1 MSIDWK
7 ERYNQWNNYSELS
20 DYLLKELNEMTE
32 EDRIEAFHMNLEFG
46 TGGMRGILGA
56 GSNRMNIHTI
66 RRATE
71 GFATYLIEKHG
82 ENAKIKGV
90 AIAYDNRHFSKEFAK
105 QSALVLANHGIKS
118 YVFSELRPTPELSFA
133 VRHLGCVA
141 GIVVT
146 ASHNP
151 REYNGYKVYDEHG
164 CQYTPEMVDEYVS
177 HIDAIPNPMEIK
189 IASNE
194 DLIEYIDKDIDEE
207 YIKRLKEVPLDND
220 KYNKDF
226 KIVYTPLHGTGA
238 KIVPVVLKD
247 LGYNVS
253 CVEKQMTADPDF
265 SGVKS
270 SNPEDA
276 KAFDEAIEQAKEI
289 GAEIVFATDPDADR
303 LGAAILHNG
312 EYVLINGNQMA
323 SLLTS
328 YIMHTLNKKGEI
340 PSNGMMYSTVVS
352 SPLPGKIA
360 KSYGV
365 DTEYYLTGFKFI
377 GDAVQ
382 RNIDTKQFLF
392 GFEESYGCLIKDF
405 VRDKDS
411 VQAIIMMSELCA
423 HARDNGKTLIDVLNV
438 IYDKYG
444 YFLEKQH
451 SITLTGIS
459 GQQKIK
465 EIIENYRNNPPTQIA
480 GLKVTGYEDYQLQ
493 VKVDNGKET
502 TINLPKSNFIK
513 YYLEDGSWFILRPS
527 GTEPKLKV
535 YLGVS
540 ESSLDLSEKKI
551 NSIKNFI
558 LDVIGV

>member
-1 MSIDWK
+1 MSNEWK
-7 ERYNQWNNYSELS
+7 ERYNQWN
-20 DYLLKELNEMTE
+20 DYEQLDEYLRVELNEMS
-32 EDRIEAFHMNLEFG
+32 EDEKIEAFHMNLEFG

-71 GFATYLIEKHG
+71 GFSLYLLEKYG
-82 ENAKIKGV
+82 NDAKSRGV

-133 VRHLGCVA
+133 VRYLQCVA

-151 REYNGYKVYDEHG
+151 KEYNGYKVYDENG
-164 CQYTPEMVDEYVS
+164 CQYTPNMVDEYVS
-177 HIDAIPNPMEIK
+177 RINSIPNPMHIEVAK
-189 IASNE
+189 NE
-194 DLIEYIDKDIDEE
+194 DLIKHIDTAIDSAYIEK
-207 YIKRLKEVPLDND
+207 LKEVPLDND

-238 KIVPVVLKD
+238 QIVPKVLSD
-247 LGYNVS
+247 LGYNVH
-253 CVEKQMTADPDF
+253 CVDSQMTADPDF
-265 SGVKS
+265 SAVKS
-270 SNPEDA
+270 SNPEDS
-276 KAFDEAIEQAKEI
+276 KAFDEAIELAKKI
-289 GAEIVFATDPDADR
+289 NAEIVFATDPDADR

-323 SLLTS
+323 TLLTY
-328 YIMHTLNKKGEI
+328 YIMNTLSEKDMI
-340 PSNGMMYSTVVS
+340 PKNGMMYSTVVS
-352 SPLPGKIA
+352 SPLPAKIA
-360 KSYGV
+360 KNYGV

-377 GDAVQ
+377 GDAIQ
-382 RNIDTKQFLF
+382 RNGETRQFLF

-411 VQAIIMMSELCA
+411 VQAIILVSELCA
-423 HARDNGKTLIDVLNV
+423 YARDNGNTLVDVLEI
-438 IYDKYG
+438 IYNEYG
-444 YFLEKQH
+444 YFLESQH
-451 SITLTGIS
+451 AITLSGIS

-465 EIIENYRNNPPTQIA
+465 EIIESYRNNPPIEIA
-480 GLKVTGYEDYQLQ
+480 GYKTVGYEDYLLQ
-493 VKVDNGKET
+493 VKVDNGNKT
-502 TINLPKSNFIK
+502 SINLPKSNFIK

-535 YLGVS
+535 YLGTCS
-540 ESSLDLSEKKI
+540 ESRSSSEEKI
-551 NSIKNFI
+551 EKIMNYI
-558 LDVIGV
+558 LTSIGV

>member
-1 MSIDWK
+1 MSNAWK
-7 ERYNQWNNYSELS
+7 ERYNQWIEYSDLS
-20 DYLLKELNEMTE
+20 DYLLEELNGMS
-32 EDRIEAFHMNLEFG
+32 EDDKMEAFHTNLEFG

-66 RRATE
+66 RRATQ
-71 GFATYLIEKHG
+71 GFATYIIENNG
-82 ENAKIKGV
+82 EEAKTRGV

-133 VRHLGCVA
+133 VRELNCVA

-151 REYNGYKVYDEHG
+151 KEYNGYKVYDENG
-164 CQYTPEMVDEYVS
+164 CQYTPDMIDEYIK
-177 HIDAIPNPMEIK
+177 HIEATKNPMEIK
-189 IASNE
+189 VADSE
-194 DLIEYIDKDIDEE
+194 DLIGYIDTKIDSLYIERLKDI
-207 YIKRLKEVPLDND
+207 PLDNE

-238 KIVPVVLKD
+238 KIVPTVLKD
-247 LGYNVS
+247 LGYDVA
-253 CVEKQMTADPDF
+253 CVETQMTADPDF

-276 KAFDEAIEQAKEI
+276 KAFDEAIELSKEVGAKI
-289 GAEIVFATDPDADR
+289 AFATDPDADR
-303 LGAAILHNG
+303 LGAAILHDG

-323 SLLTS
+323 SLLTY
-328 YIMHTLNKKGEI
+328 YIMNTLNQKGEI

-352 SPLPGKIA
+352 SPLPAKIA
-360 KSYGV
+360 KSFGV

-382 RNIDTKQFLF
+382 RNIDTKKFLF
-392 GFEESYGCLIKDF
+392 GFEESYGCLIQDF

-423 HARDNGKTLIDVLNV
+423 HARDNGLTLIDLLNK
-438 IYDKYG
+438 IYDEYG
-444 YFLEKQH
+444 YYYETQH
-451 SITLTGIS
+451 SITLAGIA
-459 GQQKIK
+459 GQEKIK
-465 EIIENYRNNPPTQIA
+465 EIIETHRNNPPKEIA
-480 GLKVTGYEDYQLQ
+480 GLSVVGYEDYQLQ
-493 VKVDNGKET
+493 IKSDRGNEQP
-502 TINLPKSNFIK
+502 INLPKSNFIK
-513 YYLEDGSWFILRPS
+513 YYLEDDSWFILRPS

-535 YLGVS
+535 YLGS
-540 ESSLDLSEKKI
+540 AADSTENAIAKI
-551 NSIKNFI
+551 NLVKNDI
-558 LDVIGV
+558 LNKIGV

>member
-1 MSIDWK
+1 MSKEWK
-7 ERYNQWNNYSELS
+7 ERYNQWKNYNELS
-20 DYLLKELNEMTE
+20 DYLLDELNKMTE
-32 EDRIEAFHMNLEFG
+32 EDKIEAFHMNLEFG
-46 TGGMRGILGA
+46 TGGMRGILGV
-56 GSNRMNIHTI
+56 GSNRMNIHTV

-71 GFATYLIEKHG
+71 GFATYLLERYGEK
-82 ENAKIKGV
+82 AKSNGV

-118 YVFSELRPTPELSFA
+118 FVFSELRPTPELSFA
-133 VRHLGCVA
+133 VRYLKCVA

-164 CQYTPEMVDEYVS
+164 CQYTPDLVDEYVS

-189 IASNE
+189 IASND
-194 DLIEYIDKDIDEE
+194 DLITYIDTKIDEE
-207 YIKRLKEVPLDND
+207 YIKRLKEVPLDNNR
-220 KYNKDF
+220 YNKDF

-238 KIVPVVLKD
+238 KIVPIVLKD
-247 LGYNVS
+247 LGYTVS
-253 CVEKQMTADPDF
+253 CVETQMPADPDF

-276 KAFDEAIEQAKEI
+276 KAFDEAIEHAKEI
-289 GAEIVFATDPDADR
+289 GAAIVFATDPDADR

-312 EYVLINGNQMA
+312 EYILINGNQMA
-323 SLLTS
+323 SLLTL
-328 YIMHTLNKKGEI
+328 YIMDTLSKKGNI
-340 PSNGMMYSTVVS
+340 PNNGMMYSTVVS
-352 SPLPGKIA
+352 SPLPAKIA

-382 RNIDTKQFLF
+382 RNIETKQFLF

-423 HARDNGKTLIDVLNV
+423 HARDNGKTLIDVLNT

-444 YFLEKQH
+444 YFLETQH
-451 SITLTGIS
+451 SITLAGIS

-465 EIIENYRNNPPTQIA
+465 DIIDSYRNNPPTQID
-480 GLKVTGYEDYQLQ
+480 GLRVVGYEDYQLQ
-493 VKVDNGKET
+493 VKVDNGTET
-502 TINLPKSNFIK
+502 AINLPKSNFIK

-527 GTEPKLKV
+527 GTEPKLKI

-540 ESSLDLSEKKI
+540 EDSLKASENKI

-558 LDVIGV
+558 LSSVGV

>member
-1 MSIDWK
+1 MSKDWK
-7 ERYNQWNNYSELS
+7 ERYNQWDNYSELS

-32 EDRIEAFHMNLEFG
+32 EDKIEAFHMNLEFG

-71 GFATYLIEKHG
+71 GFATYLLEKHG
-82 ENAKIKGV
+82 EAAKTKGV

-105 QSALVLANHGIKS
+105 QSALVLSNHGIKS

-133 VRHLGCVA
+133 VRYLECVA

-151 REYNGYKVYDEHG
+151 KEYNGYKVYDEHG
-164 CQYTPEMVDEYVS
+164 CQYTPDMVDEYVS
-177 HIDAIPNPMEIK
+177 HIDSIPNPMEIK

-194 DLIEYIDKDIDEE
+194 DLIEYIDTKIDEE

-247 LGYNVS
+247 LGYNVT

-276 KAFDEAIEQAKEI
+276 KAFDEALELAKEI
-289 GAEIVFATDPDADR
+289 GADIVFATDPDADR
-303 LGAAILHNG
+303 LGAGILHNG

-323 SLLTS
+323 SLLTL
-328 YIMHTLNKKGEI
+328 YIMHTLNEKGKI
-340 PSNGMMYSTVVS
+340 PNNGMMYSTVVS
-352 SPLPGKIA
+352 SPLPSKIA
-360 KSYGV
+360 KNYGV

-423 HARDNGKTLIDVLNV
+423 HARDNGKTLIDVLNT

-451 SITLTGIS
+451 SITLAGIA

-465 EIIENYRNNPPTQIA
+465 DIIESYRNNPPTEID
-480 GLKVTGYEDYQLQ
+480 GLAVVGYEDYELQ
-493 VKVDNGKET
+493 IKVDNDKKSS
-502 TINLPKSNFIK
+502 INLPKSNFIK

-540 ESSLDLSEKKI
+540 EDSLDASENKI

-558 LDVIGV
+558 LNAIGV